1 MKSIPVTNI
10 FLMKLLSGQVSLQ
23 TSPLEVTSKQQQ
35 GTNLWSSD
43 QNKLLINTTPTFE
56 NWEVNVFDLLTIEQ
70 VDRREETEEKQVVMY
85 SESEVI

>member
-56 NWEVNVFDLLTIEQ
+56 N
-70 VDRREETEEKQVVMY
+70 
-85 SESEVI
+85 